1 MASHSPVRSLLARAG
16 SVLRNQQ
23 TLKRIARGVLA
34 RLAPGLLTRLQAA
47 TRHASSLSQFS
58 TAWAPSQPAK
68 PSNLHPKLADPD
80 LLTLER
86 PDDLDPAALG
96 NPASSRQTVLEPVFE
111 LGQMRQSTTTVCF
124 VVSTHGDDPIGLQRT
139 MQSIL
144 RQTDPGWETLLCCDS
159 VEDAQVA
166 QWLDVDWRIRR
177 HVRNGRFVNETEDLL
192 AACLQATTVF
202 IGLVS
207 AGDVLD
213 DDLVKR
219 VGEQAR
225 NRHEAD
231 LVYTDEARLLADDK
245 VGAPFYKPDWSPEYQ
260 QAVNMLGR
268 FVAIRKALL
277 LNIAKP
283 AGLHAQA
290 AEYAL
295 LLDAAA
301 HARGVAHVDDIMYVR
316 ATEASRPGGFFE
328 PDALADAGRVLE
340 RFARQE
346 AEQACVE
353 PGAAPGSL
361 HVRWPKPA
369 MPVTLLILSGM
380 QKRELPGLGEVTL
393 ATHFVRS
400 IIEKSSARDY
410 RIIVVDDG
418 AVDEELRALL
428 DRHGHS
434 TRTCPPRAPFSFAY
448 KANFATSLVESGI
461 ALLLNDDLEVI
472 SPDWIQE
479 LAGQAAR
486 RDVGVA
492 GCRLL
497 FGDGTLQHAGIVLGH
512 GGAVGHVFHAAPAD
526 GSEYLGMASIDR
538 NWSGV
543 TGAVMAYRKEVFD
556 KVGGFDPALRTDYN
570 DVDFCLKCEALGYR
584 IVYTPAATLY
594 HFHNSS
600 LQRKHDSSPERDLFL
615 SRWSAAVRRDPYFN
629 KNFQNRSAEEPLV
642 PQE

>member
-1 MASHSPVRSLLARAG
+1 M
-16 SVLRNQQ
+16 
-23 TLKRIARGVLA
+23 
-34 RLAPGLLTRLQAA
+34 
-47 TRHASSLSQFS
+47 
-58 TAWAPSQPAK
+58 
-68 PSNLHPKLADPD
+68 ADPD

-86 PDDLDPAALG
+86 PDDIDLAALG
-96 NPASSRQTVLEPVFE
+96 NPATSRQAVLEPVFE

-124 VVSTHGDDPIGLQRT
+124 VVSTHGHDPAGLERT

-144 RQTDPGWETLLCCDS
+144 RQTDPGWEALLCCDS
-159 VEDAQVA
+159 VEDGQVA
-166 QWLDVDWRIRR
+166 QWLDIDWRVRR
-177 HVRNGRFVNETEDLL
+177 QVRKRRFVIETEDLL

-219 VGEQAR
+219 IGEQAR
-225 NRHEAD
+225 SRSEAD
-231 LVYTDEARLLADDK
+231 LVYTDEAHLVADEK

-277 LNIAKP
+277 LNVAP
-283 AGLHAQA
+283 PVGLHAQA

-295 LLDAAA
+295 LLHAAA
-301 HARGVAHVDDIMYVR
+301 HARTVAHVDDIMYVR
-316 ATEASRPGGFFE
+316 ATDAPRPGGFFSE
-328 PDALADAGRVLE
+328 DALADASRVLE
-340 RFARQE
+340 LFAKQE
-346 AEQACVE
+346 IAEARVE
-353 PGAAPGSL
+353 PGAVPGSL
-361 HVRWPKPA
+361 HVRWPAPA

-400 IIEKSSARDY
+400 IIEKSTARDY

-418 AVDEELRALL
+418 VVDEELRALL
-428 DRHGHS
+428 DQHGHS
-434 TRTCPPRAPFSFAY
+434 ACTCPPRTPFSFAY

-479 LAGQAAR
+479 LSGQAAR
-486 RDVGVA
+486 REVGVA

-497 FGDGTLQHAGIVLGH
+497 FGDGTLQHAGIALGH

-526 GSEYLGMASIDR
+526 GSEYAGMASIDR

-556 KVGGFDPALRTDYN
+556 EVGGFDPALRTDYN
-570 DVDFCLKCEALGYR
+570 DVDFCLKCEARGYR
-584 IVYTPAATLY
+584 VVYTPAATLY

-600 LQRKHDSSPERDLFL
+600 LRRKHDSSPERDLFL
-615 SRWSAAVRRDPYFN
+615 SRWSSAVRRDPYFN
-629 KNFQNRSAEEPLV
+629 KNFQSRSAAEPLV
-642 PQE
+642 PLE